1 MRGLGRSRG
10 SQLLGQ
16 DAAWKGYEA
25 LSTKPAS
32 DLFLKEWHIRLLQM
46 NEIHFKNLLF
56 WLTYTP
62 RCLLA
67 SIHVK
72 SSISLIL
79 LYWQCFENYFFLPKS
94 IPIAEMKLVGR
105 TSYKSLF
112 LYELFF
118 NMAHSLTDYLAKI
131 DLKFWYSSVSF
142 DGESGVHSPSVSHST
157 VLYYPNKCSVKYLS
171 LHPFSINTLNMT
183 FQFPF

>member
-1 MRGLGRSRG
+1 MSVHGLGRSRG
-10 SQLLGQ
+10 SQLLGH

-32 DLFLKEWHIRLLQM
+32 DLFLKECHIRLLQM

-56 WLTYTP
+56 LANLHTKMPLGQHSCQKQYFSYFTVLTVFWE
-62 RCLLA
+62 L
-67 SIHVK
+67 
-72 SSISLIL
+72 
-79 LYWQCFENYFFLPKS
+79 FFFLPKS
-94 IPIAEMKLVGR
+94 IPIAEMKIVGR
-105 TSYKSLF
+105 TSCKSLF

-118 NMAHSLTDYLAKI
+118 NVAHSLTDYLAKI

-157 VLYYPNKCSVKYLS
+157 VLY
-171 LHPFSINTLNMT
+171 
-183 FQFPF
+183 